1 MRFLL
6 ILGVIAALAPLGN
19 RDGVSAQMLDIAE
32 PYKVGTFEIAGR
44 PTVALVLR
52 DQLIIDI
59 AAANRSLEM
68 DPTYPA
74 VPMPDDMLGLI
85 GRYEYGLKRRLHE
98 IVNYLVEGDMVSGSG
113 RAAFVHDLEDVRT
126 LPPIMYPG
134 KVLNAAGNFYSHV
147 GEGGGVDAQ
156 REAAAQ
162 RRENRGI
169 PYMFLKPTRGAIVG
183 NGESIRIPYGRHRTD
198 WEVEVGT
205 VIGRAARYVTAAEA
219 QDYVFGYMVT
229 IDVSDRGGRPPGG
242 FGQGSDWYVGKGHDT
257 FAPHGPWIVPKEFYG
272 NPMENLRQTLTVDGR
287 LLQEARAGDMIH
299 SLWELIEYA
308 SSINTL
314 FPGDVINGGTSGGTG
329 MGVVQTG
336 TARWLQPG
344 DVVEATIDGIGT
356 LRMPVVAGEQPPGD
370 VGARLPP
377 VSTYRDDY

>member
-1 MRFLL
+1 MRLSLL
-6 ILGVIAALAPLGN
+6 LGAIVALAPIANGT
-19 RDGVSAQMLDIAE
+19 GVSAQVPDIAE
-32 PYKVGTFEIAGR
+32 PYKVGTFEIAGD

-59 AAANRSLEM
+59 EAANRSLER
-68 DPTYPA
+68 DPAYPA
-74 VPMPDDMLGLI
+74 VPMPDDMLDLI
-85 GRYEYGLKRRLHE
+85 GRYEYGLERRFHE
-98 IVNYLVEGDMVSGSG
+98 IVNHVVDRGLLAGPS
-113 RAAFVHDLEDVRT
+113 RAAFVHNLQDVRT

-156 REAAAQ
+156 RQAAAE
-162 RRENRGI
+162 RRENRGV
-169 PYMFLKPTRGAIVG
+169 PYMFLKPTRGAIIA
-183 NGESIRIPYGRHRTD
+183 NGDTIRIPYGRTRTD

-205 VIGRAARYVTAAEA
+205 VIGRAAKYVTAADAE
-219 QDYVFGYMVT
+219 QHVFGYMVT

-257 FAPHGPWIVPKEFYG
+257 FAPHGPWIVPKKFYG
-272 NPMENLRQTLTVDGR
+272 NPMQNLRQTLTVDGR

-314 FPGDVINGGTSGGTG
+314 YPGDVINGGTSGGTG

-336 TARWLQPG
+336 TARWLGAG

-356 LRMPVVAGEQPPGD
+356 LRMHVAVEEAPPGD
-370 VGARLPP
+370 TGARLPP